1 MLDRIDKKLLQI
13 LAEDSSV
20 TATELAAMVNLSIP
34 AVNKRIQKMKQ
45 TGIIRKFTLQ
55 TDPEAVGKPISA
67 YMLLVL
73 QQGAKMETL
82 MEFIQSDPDVLECN
96 GVTGEYDY
104 LLKIC
109 ASNVGALQKKINRL
123 KKYGG
128 VVKSHTLL
136 CLSEYKNSVSV
147 MPDAEE
153 EET

>member
-1 MLDRIDKKLLQI
+1 
-13 LAEDSSV
+13 
-20 TATELAAMVNLSIP
+20 MVNLSIP

>member
-1 MLDRIDKKLLQI
+1 MDCIDKKI
-13 LAEDSSV
+13 LKILSEDSST
-20 TATELAAMVNLSIP
+20 TATELATMVNLSIP

-45 TGIIRKFTLQ
+45 TGVIRRFTLQ
-55 TDPEAVGKPISA
+55 INPEAVGKPISA

-82 MEFIQSDPDVLECN
+82 MEYIQSDPDVLECN

-104 LLKIC
+104 LLRIC
-109 ASNVGALQKKINRL
+109 ASNVAALQKKINRL
-123 KKYGG
+123 KKHGG

-136 CLSEYKNSVSV
+136 CLSEHKNSASV

-153 EET
+153 EEI

>member
-1 MLDRIDKKLLQI
+1 MDHVDKKILQI
-13 LAEDSSV
+13 LLEDSAT
-20 TATELAAMVNLSIP
+20 TATELAALVNLSIP
-34 AVNKRIQKMKQ
+34 AVNKRIQKMKKS
-45 TGIIRKFTLQ
+45 GIIRKFTLQ
-55 TDPEAVGKPISA
+55 TNPEMVGKPISA

-82 MEFIQSDPDVLECN
+82 MEYIQSDSDILECS

-104 LLKIC
+104 ILKIC
-109 ASNVGALQKKINRL
+109 AANVAALQKKINRL

-136 CLSEYKNSVSV
+136 CLSEYKNSVSA
-147 MPDAEE
+147 MPDTEE